1 MADVLRS
8 TTFQLEFQGQDGIT
22 GIRQFTKAVKDVDA
36 ATEALSAQLGENVKV
51 VVKNVNTQADSVRQ
65 AKEVISQMER
75 TNARVKEM
83 TDLYSRQAAMI
94 GKTANEQEVLNAV
107 HRLGANA
114 TQAQKDQIT
123 TLVQNYQRLRGAAD
137 QTGGSF
143 RNVRGMSQ
151 QLGWQLQDV
160 AVQAQM
166 GTSAFVILSQ
176 QGSQLAAAFGP
187 TGALVGAGIAIVGA
201 LAGVASAASSAKTE
215 LKELDASARRIMDV
229 RLTTMVGMKDLLAST
244 ADQTVIK
251 QYAELSDKVLSV
263 NTDLENQR
271 AIVEWLAKARQAAS
285 DASKKTNWRGSFDPE
300 KQAEFNKLN
309 REYNEELAK
318 EATLTSNLNQL
329 RKELDKTGSKS
340 VERNEKKTESAA
352 KKAAAAAE
360 AAARK
365 AANATLSGL
374 KKQETAFDSLVLS
387 MVKQTNTVEE
397 EYGRRK
403 VIIDDHV
410 KRVGK
415 EDQESAN
422 AYEALEKW
430 KTEKLAEEYVKREVV
445 RRQIEK
451 AQFSQAKR
459 EDPVGEENRLL
470 IENLKTLNDQK
481 RALGESELTERQR
494 IDALIEAEMDRHTSR
509 LGEITNTQLVAQL
522 ENYAT
527 FTGALGTVF
536 GQLQAMAEDGSKEA
550 AALFYINQAIALA
563 DTIVNTELA
572 ATKAMGQLGVFGIPA
587 ATIIRATGYAS
598 AGIIAGQTITGAYD
612 DGGYI
617 PSGGIGIVSEYG
629 DELVNGQLVKGPAQ
643 VTSRED
649 TAAMMGGGTPTILFE
664 NKIEGARY
672 TQSRVDQDTIK
683 IVAEQVFADNIDK
696 GVSSVLSNRNSKS
709 TKSLKNNF
717 TTRSKY

>member
-22 GIRQFTKAVKDVDA
+22 GIRQFTKAITDTDAAVDA
-36 ATEALSAQLGENVKV
+36 LSNTLGENVKV
-51 VVKNVNTQADSVRQ
+51 TAKNVTTQAESVRQ
-65 AKEVISQMER
+65 AREVISQMEK

-83 TDLYSRQAAMI
+83 TDLYNRQAAMV

-107 HRLGANA
+107 HRLGAKA
-114 TQAQKDQIT
+114 TQEQKDQIT
-123 TLVQNYQRLRGAAD
+123 ALVQNYQRLRSESD
-137 QTGGSF
+137 NTGGSF
-143 RNVRGMSQ
+143 RNLRGMSQ
-151 QLGWQLQDV
+151 QVGWQLQDV

-187 TGALVGAGIAIVGA
+187 TGALVGAGIAVVSA
-201 LAGVASAASSAKTE
+201 LAGVASAALSAKTE
-215 LKELDASARRIMDV
+215 IKELDAVSRKLMDV
-229 RLTTMVGMKDLLAST
+229 RLDTMIGMRDLLKST
-244 ADQTVIK
+244 SDEKVLK
-251 QYAELSDKVLSV
+251 QYNDLSNAIFSV
-263 NTDLENQR
+263 NVDLENQKKV
-271 AIVEWLAKARQAAS
+271 VEDLAKARQAAEE
-285 DASKKTNWRGSFDPE
+285 DYTKEASPNLEIQTRYI
-300 KQAEFNKLN
+300 KLN
-309 REYNEELAK
+309 REYNDELTKQADI
-318 EATLTSNLNQL
+318 TSNLNQL
-329 RKELDKTGSKS
+329 RKEQGEIVDS
-340 VERNEKKTESAA
+340 VEKAKRDAEKADKKAEKDAERAA
-352 KKAAAAAE
+352 KKAEAQAA
-360 AAARK
+360 
-365 AANATLSGL
+365 SVL
-374 KKQETAFDSLVLS
+374 KKQETAFDSLVLN

-397 EYGRRK
+397 EYSRRK
-403 VIIDDHV
+403 AIIDDHV

-415 EDQESAN
+415 EDQESAD

-430 KTEKLAEEYVKREVV
+430 KTEKLSEEYVKREAV

-481 RALGESELTERQR
+481 RGLGESELAERQR
-494 IDALIEAEMDRHTSR
+494 IDSLIESEMDRHTSR
-509 LGEITNTQLVAQL
+509 LAEITNTQLISQL

-536 GQLQAMAEDGSKEA
+536 SQLQAMAEDGSKEA

-587 ATIIRATGYAS
+587 STLIRATGYAS

-612 DGGYI
+612 KGGYI
-617 PSGGIGIVSEYG
+617 PSGGIGIVSEYE
-629 DELVNGQLVKGPAQ
+629 DELVDGQLVKGPAR
-643 VTSRED
+643 VTSSKE
-649 TAAMMGGGTPTILFE
+649 TAELMNKGTPTILFE
-664 NKIEGARY
+664 NRVPNVRY
-672 TQSRVDQDTIK
+672 SQATIDKDTIK

-696 GVSSVLSNRNSKS
+696 GVSGVLGNRNSKA
-709 TKSLKNNF
+709 TKTLKNNF
-717 TTRSKY
+717 TTRSKF